1 MDENKDL
8 EQNQEEINEAAE
20 NVSEENPYKEYEDK
34 IEELE
39 KKNYDLN
46 DKYLRVVAEYDN
58 FRKRS
63 LKERDGIYADAYIDA
78 VKEILPIIDNM
89 ERAEAYLND
98 DASSE
103 GVKMIMNSFRQALEK
118 MGVSEIET
126 KAFDPNYHNAVMHI
140 DDESYGENEI
150 IEVFQKGYKKGDKVI
165 RYAMVKVAN

>member
-1 MDENKDL
+1 MEENKDL
-8 EQNQEEINEAAE
+8 DRNEEIAN
-20 NVSEENPYKEYEDK
+20 EENPNKEYEDK

-46 DKYLRVVAEYDN
+46 DKYLRLMAEYDN

-63 LKERDGIYADAYIDA
+63 LKERDGIYSDAYIDA
-78 VKEILPIIDNM
+78 VKEILPIVDNM
-89 ERAEAYLND
+89 ERAESFLGEDGA
-98 DASSE
+98 SE
-103 GVKMIMNSFRQALEK
+103 GVKMIMNAIHAALEK

-126 KAFDPNYHNAVMHI
+126 KAFDPNFHNAVMHI
-140 DDESYGENEI
+140 EDDAYGENEI

>member
-1 MDENKDL
+1 MEENKDL
-8 EQNQEEINEAAE
+8 DRNEEIAN
-20 NVSEENPYKEYEDK
+20 EENPNKEYEDK

-46 DKYLRVVAEYDN
+46 DKYLRLMAEYDN

-63 LKERDGIYADAYIDA
+63 LKERDGIYSDAYIDA
-78 VKEILPIIDNM
+78 VKEILPIVDNM
-89 ERAEAYLND
+89 ERAEAFLGED
-98 DASSE
+98 GASE
-103 GVKMIMNSFRQALEK
+103 GVKMIMNAIHASLEK

-126 KAFDPNYHNAVMHI
+126 KTFDPNFHNAVMHI
-140 DDESYGENEI
+140 DDDAYGENEI

>member
-1 MDENKDL
+1 MEENKDL
-8 EQNQEEINEAAE
+8 EQNDEVIEES
-20 NVSEENPYKEYEDK
+20 VSEENPNKVYEDK

-140 DDESYGENEI
+140 DDASYGENEI